1 MEHLDDEAVTRAGTH
16 EGRAALTAAARAHL
30 DTCALCEKRVLG
42 TERLAAVLREEEPD
56 PAVPSFDTFIAP
68 HLTPQRAP
76 EPAPAPAPEPEP
88 VPVPAPRVTA
98 GRAAH
103 LALAVTW
110 RQVRL
115 VPPVL
120 SSAVVAGFAVL
131 ALALAL
137 LPSRPAGPYVEA
149 VTVGLVTIAG
159 VVACDPRR
167 DPRREALHAML
178 VPPLAV
184 WFARL
189 VLVLGTVLALAFAVS
204 ALAGAVPGGRPLPD
218 LVGSWL
224 PPALLGAALTVFGT
238 VWRSPAVGLVLGGV
252 SWAMALAVLRSSTAT
267 GVFGAVAAP
276 LWADLTASV
285 TVAALVF
292 AGAAWLVTRPGRSVG

>member
-16 EGRAALTAAARAHL
+16 QGRAGLSAAARAHL
-30 DTCALCEKRVLG
+30 DTCALCERRVLG
-42 TERLAAVLREEEPD
+42 TERLASALREEEPD

-68 HLTPQRAP
+68 HLRPQQTP
-76 EPAPAPAPEPEP
+76 EPDPAPTPEP

-98 GRAAH
+98 GRAAR

-115 VPPVL
+115 VPSVL

-131 ALALAL
+131 ALALVLA
-137 LPSRPAGPYVEA
+137 PNRPAEPYVEA

-159 VVACDPRR
+159 VVACDPQH

-189 VLVLGTVLALAFAVS
+189 VLVLGTVLALAVAVS
-204 ALAGAVPGGRPLPD
+204 GLAGAVPGGRPFPD

-224 PPALLGAALTVFGT
+224 PPALLGTALTVFGT

-252 SWAMALAVLRSSTAT
+252 SWAMAVAALRWGTAT
-267 GVFGAVAAP
+267 GVLGAVTAP
-276 LWADLTASV
+276 LWADLTASL

-292 AGAAWLVTRPGRSVG
+292 AGAAWLVARPGRNVG

>member
-16 EGRAALTAAARAHL
+16 EGRATLSAVTRAHL

-42 TERLAAVLREEEPD
+42 TERLASALREEEPD
-56 PAVPSFDTFIAP
+56 LAVPSFDTLIAP
-68 HLTPQRAP
+68 HLGPQWDH
-76 EPAPAPAPEPEP
+76 EPAPDP

-98 GRAAH
+98 GRAAR

-115 VPPVL
+115 VPSVL
-120 SSAVVAGFAVL
+120 SSGVVAGFAVL
-131 ALALAL
+131 ALALVL
-137 LPSRPAGPYVEA
+137 IPGRPAEPFVEA

-189 VLVLGTVLALAFAVS
+189 VLVLGAVLALAVAVS
-204 ALAGAVPGGRPLPD
+204 ALAGAVPGGRPFPE

-252 SWAMALAVLRSSTAT
+252 SWAMALAVLRWNTPTS
-267 GVFGAVAAP
+267 VLGAVAAP
-276 LWADLTASV
+276 LWADLTASAI
-285 TVAALVF
+285 VAALVF
-292 AGAAWLVTRPGRSVG
+292 VGAAWLVARPARNVG